1 MARSKLRIRRS
12 FWFVIFIL
20 GVSMTIFAVSLVVS
34 DYLSFPVQTAVS
46 LEFHNK
52 VRREGNYL
60 RFT

>member
-1 MARSKLRIRRS
+1 
-12 FWFVIFIL
+12 
-20 GVSMTIFAVSLVVS
+20 MTIFAVSLVVS